1 MREEITHLVLSVS
14 LEFLL
19 ENKFPKYPVTFTEP
33 NRSLGNIFL
42 FYEHWKHLKP
52 IGKSGDIGQRLVKK
66 RKRFNF
72 FIVFNIFVTVTICFQ
87 P

>member
-42 FYEHWKHLKP
+42 FYEH
-52 IGKSGDIGQRLVKK
+52 
-66 RKRFNF
+66 
-72 FIVFNIFVTVTICFQ
+72 
-87 P
+87 